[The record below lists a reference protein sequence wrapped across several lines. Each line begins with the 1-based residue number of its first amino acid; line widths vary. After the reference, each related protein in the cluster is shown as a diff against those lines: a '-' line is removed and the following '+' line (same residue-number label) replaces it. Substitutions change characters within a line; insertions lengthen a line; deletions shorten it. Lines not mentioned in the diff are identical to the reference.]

1 MSHTHVITLIA
12 NPLQA
17 KLNAALISEI
27 INDLTHQ
34 GIIIN
39 EIHWLSE
46 EEACDFFFSTTTSL
60 PKKPQCLES
69 IAIDWAVQSL
79 ARPRKKRL
87 LISDMDS
94 TIIQQECIDELAAA
108 IGIGERV
115 AAITERAMNGELD
128 FAEALRERVSLLK
141 GLPRDTLQEVFNTRI
156 KLMSGACT
164 LVQTMRQHG
173 AHTMLVS
180 GGFTFF
186 TNRIRDIC
194 GFHEDEANI
203 LGIAENKLTGMVQEP
218 ILDKHAKLA
227 ALHRGCATYHLNT
240 TDALAVGDGAND
252 LPMIQAA
259 GLGVGYHGKA
269 IVQQSAQVAINH
281 NDLTALLFLQG
292 YRKDEFICKDE
303 L

>member
-17 KLNAALISEI
+17 KLDAKIISQATEEIAA
-27 INDLTHQ
+27 Q
-34 GIIIN
+34 GIVASTPT
-39 EIHWLSE
+39 WLSE
-46 EEACDFFFSTTTSL
+46 GEACDLLIAAPTTL
-60 PKKPQCLES
+60 PTKLTCIDGL
-69 IAIDWAVQSL
+69 AIDWAVQSL
-79 ARPRKKRL
+79 ASPRKKRL

-115 AAITERAMNGELD
+115 ALITERAMNGELD
-128 FAEALRERVSLLK
+128 FAEALRERVGLLR
-141 GLPRDTLQEVFNTRI
+141 GLPKETLQNVFDTRI
-156 KLMSGACT
+156 HLMSGAQT
-164 LVQTMRQHG
+164 LVQTMRGNG

-186 TNRIRDIC
+186 TSRIRDVC

-203 LGIAENKLTGMVQEP
+203 LDMAQGQLSGIVQEP
-218 ILDKHAKLA
+218 ILDKQAKLA
-227 ALHRGCATYHLNT
+227 ALNRGCAQHNLASS
-240 TDALAVGDGAND
+240 DVLAVGDGAND

-281 NDLTALLFLQG
+281 NDLTSLLFLQG
-292 YRKDEFICKDE
+292 YHRHEFAS
-303 L
+303 